1 MNLSVP
7 RFRSVTESPTIWQRR
22 SYERRERFADRSI
35 RYIWQALERRQTFA
49 GFPRVVSVREA
60 SSPLSAGMVG
70 SHSSFAVRLA
80 GNYKRRV
87 EIAFP
92 GSV

>member
-7 RFRSVTESPTIWQRR
+7 RFRSVTESPTIWQGR

-35 RYIWQALERRQTFA
+35 RYIWQALERRQIFA
-49 GFPRVVSVREA
+49 GFPRVVWVRVV
-60 SSPLSAGMVG
+60 SFPTRAGMAD

-87 EIAFP
+87 EFEFP
-92 GSV
+92 GPV